1 MKNKL
6 LLVLGT
12 ALLVFGL
19 SSCGSEPQSFQ
30 APTPTTLPK
39 GSSNKTLVQVIC
51 EDITTAPGSRFITY
65 FWSDGSSDFYFNKVA
80 GTSTN
85 GVRDTGY
92 VCPTPA
98 RTEDMHFYFE
108 YPPVKTP

>member
-19 SSCGSEPQSFQ
+19 SSFGSEPQSFQ
-30 APTPTTLPK
+30 APVPTTLPK

-65 FWSDGSSDFYFNKVA
+65 FWSDGSSDFY
-80 GTSTN
+80 STN
-85 GVRDTGY
+85 AIPGKAKEP
-92 VCPTPA
+92 CPTPA
-98 RTEDMHFYFE
+98 RTEDTHFYFE